1 MLTSTNDFQRAL
13 VFQGGG
19 SLGAYEA
26 GAYKAFYELIT
37 ERDKNLGRKD
47 KPLFDIVAGTS
58 IGAMNASVLVSYVKE
73 RKTWAGSAERLIEF
87 WEHIATE
94 SVVDKIPGFTQW
106 WDYWHYLNNVVASSE
121 SARRYYNTKQFIVK
135 GVPNVFKPSHTLTD
149 KTFLDPSNMWYL
161 YSNEP
166 LKQSLEKF
174 AKFPIATSYER
185 KEPRLL
191 LVAVDVQEGSTVVFD
206 SYEKEDGSRKTEY
219 GRYGSEFAHDRNGN
233 DEGFEH
239 VIRYNN
245 GIEVEFVIASGS
257 VPVNYD
263 YTKLLVENYSTEHKI
278 KNENED
284 KKKSESRK
292 TVNKKVRYFW
302 DGGIIANTPLREVI
316 LEQRKYWHY
325 VKKSE
330 VPLLRSFIINVHP
343 IKQEYLPANYDGVVD
358 RKNDLTYHD
367 RTLFDE
373 RMAIMVT
380 DYVNI
385 IKNLIKLAED
395 NKISKALVD
404 KVLQQQALT
413 RNFMTGKHFAYADL
427 VQYMVSVDLVVR
439 IERKNDKHTIA
450 NKTLDFSNTTI
461 LQLIKDGYEEALE
474 QGTKIIQQW
483 SSEQHQS
490 AQFLD

>member
-26 GAYKAFYELIT
+26 GAYKAFYELAS
-37 ERDKNLGRKD
+37 ERDKIIGRKD

-73 RKTWAGSAERLIEF
+73 KKTWRGSAERLIEF
-87 WEHIATE
+87 WEHLATE
-94 SVVDKIPGFTQW
+94 SVVDKMPGFTQW
-106 WDYWHYLNNVVASSE
+106 WDYWHYLNNVVATSE
-121 SARRYYNTKQFIVK
+121 SARRYYNTKQFILK
-135 GVPNVFKPSHTLTD
+135 GVPNVFKPSQTLTD

-161 YSNEP
+161 YSNGP

-174 AKFPIATSYER
+174 AKFPIATSYEK

-206 SYEKEDGSRKTEY
+206 SYEKPDGSHKTEY
-219 GRYGSEFAHDRNGN
+219 GRYGMEYAHNGN
-233 DEGFEH
+233 EGFEH

-245 GIEVEFVIASGS
+245 GIEVEFVLASGS

-263 YTKLLVENYSTEHKI
+263 YTKLMVEDYSNKHKI
-278 KNENED
+278 KSENGDE
-284 KKKSESRK
+284 KKSGRK
-292 TVNKKVRYFW
+292 SLNKKERYFW
-302 DGGIIANTPLREVI
+302 DGGIIANTPLREAI
-316 LEQRKYWHY
+316 MEHRKYWHY
-325 VKKSE
+325 VRKSE
-330 VPLLRSFIINVHP
+330 VPLLRAFIINVHP

-385 IKNLIKLAED
+385 IKKLIKLADD
-395 NKISKALVD
+395 NKIRKDLVD
-404 KVLQQQALT
+404 NILQQQALT
-413 RNFMTGKHFAYADL
+413 RNFMTGKHFTYADL
-427 VQYMVSVDLVVR
+427 TEYMVSVDLVVR
-439 IERKNDKHTIA
+439 VERKNDIHTIA
-450 NKTLDFSNTTI
+450 NKTFDFSNTTI
-461 LQLIKDGYEEALE
+461 RQLIKDGYEEALD
-474 QGTKIIQQW
+474 QGSKIIQQW
-483 SSEQHQS
+483 ISERH
-490 AQFLD
+490 

>member
-13 VFQGGG
+13 IFQGGG

-26 GAYKAFYELIT
+26 GAYKAFYELAS
-37 ERDKNLGRKD
+37 ERDKIIVRKD

-58 IGAMNASVLVSYVKE
+58 IGAMNASILVSYVKE
-73 RKTWAGSAERLIEF
+73 KKTWAGSAERLIEF
-87 WEHIATE
+87 WEHLATE
-94 SVVDKIPGFTQW
+94 SVVDKMPGFTQW

-121 SARRYYNTKQFIVK
+121 SARRYYNTKQFILK
-135 GVPNVFKPSHTLTD
+135 GVPNVFKPSQNLTD
-149 KTFLDPSNMWYL
+149 KTFLDPSNVWYI
-161 YSNEP
+161 YSNGP
-166 LKQSLEKF
+166 LKQSLENF
-174 AKFPIATSYER
+174 AKFPIATSYEK

-191 LVAVDVQEGSTVVFD
+191 LVAVDVQEGNTVVFD
-206 SYEKEDGSRKTEY
+206 SYEKPDGSHKTEY
-219 GRYGSEFAHDRNGN
+219 GRYGMEYSHNGN
-233 DEGFEH
+233 EGFEH

-245 GIEVEFVIASGS
+245 GIEVEFVLASGS

-263 YTKLLVENYSTEHKI
+263 YTKLMVEDYSNKHKI
-278 KNENED
+278 KSENRDE
-284 KKKSESRK
+284 KKSRRK
-292 TVNKKVRYFW
+292 SINKKERYFW
-302 DGGIIANTPLREVI
+302 DGGIIANTPLREAI
-316 LEQRKYWHY
+316 MEHRKYWHY
-325 VKKSE
+325 VRKSE
-330 VPLLRSFIINVHP
+330 IPLLRAFIINVHP

-385 IKNLIKLAED
+385 IKNLIKLGQD

-413 RNFMTGKHFAYADL
+413 KNFMTGKHFTYEDL

-450 NKTLDFSNTTI
+450 NKTFDFSNTTI

-483 SSEQHQS
+483 STEQHQS

>member
-1 MLTSTNDFQRAL
+1 LKSTNDFQRAL

-26 GAYKAFYELIT
+26 GAYKALYQLLS
-37 ERDKNLGRKD
+37 ERDKNIGRKD

-58 IGAMNASVLVSYVKE
+58 IGSMNASILVSYVKE

-94 SVVDKIPGFTQW
+94 SVVDKIPGFTEW
-106 WDYWHYLNNVVASSE
+106 WDNCHYLNKVVATSE
-121 SARRYYNTKQFIVK
+121 SARRYYNTKQFILK
-135 GVPNVFKPSHTLTD
+135 GVPNVFKPSQTLVD
-149 KTFLDPSNMWYL
+149 RRFLDPSNMWYL

-174 AKFPIATSYER
+174 AKFPIATSYEK

-219 GRYGSEFAHDRNGN
+219 GRYGMEFAHNGN
-233 DEGFEH
+233 EGFEH
-239 VIRYNN
+239 VIRYKN
-245 GIEVEFVIASGS
+245 GIEVEFVLASGS

-263 YTKLLVENYSTEHKI
+263 YTKLMVENYRNEHKI
-278 KNENED
+278 KSGNEA
-284 KKKSESRK
+284 KKKSQSRK
-292 TVNKKVRYFW
+292 PVNKKVRYFW
-302 DGGIIANTPLREVI
+302 DGGIIANTPLREAI
-316 LEQRKYWHY
+316 LEHRKYWHY
-325 VKKSE
+325 VRNSE
-330 VPLLRSFIINVHP
+330 VPLLRACIVNVHP

-385 IKNLIKLAED
+385 IKRLINLAND
-395 NKISKALVD
+395 NKIRKDLVD
-404 KVLQQQALT
+404 NILQMQALS
-413 RNFMTGKHFAYADL
+413 RNFMTGKHFTYADL
-427 VQYMVSVDLVVR
+427 VQYMVSVDFVVR
-439 IERKNDKHTIA
+439 IERKNDTHTIA

-461 LQLIKDGYEEALE
+461 RQLIEDGYEEALD
-474 QGTKIIQQW
+474 QGTKILQQW
-483 SSEQHQS
+483 DSERHRKISQR
-490 AQFLD
+490 

>member
-73 RKTWAGSAERLIEF
+73 KKTWRGSAERLIEF
-87 WEHIATE
+87 WEHLTTE
-94 SVVDKIPGFTQW
+94 SVVDKMPGFTQW
-106 WDYWHYLNNVVASSE
+106 WDYWHYLNNVVATSE
-121 SARRYYNTKQFIVK
+121 SARRYYNTKQFILK
-135 GVPNVFKPSHTLTD
+135 GVPNVFKPSQTLTD
-149 KTFLDPSNMWYL
+149 KTFLDPSNVWYL
-161 YSNEP
+161 YSNGP

-174 AKFPIATSYER
+174 AKFPIATSYEK

-206 SYEKEDGSRKTEY
+206 SYEKPDGSHKTEY
-219 GRYGSEFAHDRNGN
+219 GRYGMEYAHNGN
-233 DEGFEH
+233 EEFEH
-239 VIRYNN
+239 VIRYKD
-245 GIEVEFVIASGS
+245 GIEVEFVLASGS

-263 YTKLLVENYSTEHKI
+263 YTKLMVEDYSNKHKI
-278 KNENED
+278 KSENGDE
-284 KKKSESRK
+284 KKSRRK
-292 TVNKKVRYFW
+292 SLNKKERYFW
-302 DGGIIANTPLREVI
+302 DGGIIANTPLREAI
-316 LEQRKYWHY
+316 MEHRKYWHY
-325 VKKSE
+325 VRKSE
-330 VPLLRSFIINVHP
+330 VPLLRAFIINVHP

-385 IKNLIKLAED
+385 IKKLIKLTDD
-395 NKISKALVD
+395 NKIRKDLVD
-404 KVLQQQALT
+404 NILQQQALT
-413 RNFMTGKHFAYADL
+413 RNFMTGKHFTYADL
-427 VQYMVSVDLVVR
+427 TDYMVSVDLVVR
-439 IERKNDKHTIA
+439 VERKNDIHTIA
-450 NKTLDFSNTTI
+450 NKTFDFSNTTI
-461 LQLIKDGYEEALE
+461 RQLIKDGYEEALD
-474 QGTKIIQQW
+474 QGTKILQRYD
-483 SSEQHQS
+483 SGR
-490 AQFLD
+490 